1 MEGYNLVASMIP
13 EDIFNTL
20 EALNTSF
27 TEPILVQTKNPAES
41 YGLEQNNGNI
51 FGRLFDNMDSAFG
64 LYTLFEY

>member
-20 EALNTSF
+20 EAINTSF

-41 YGLEQNNGNI
+41 YGLE
-51 FGRLFDNMDSAFG
+51 
-64 LYTLFEY
+64 